1 MFYFDRTIILLIPAI
16 IVSAI
21 AQFKISSAYNK
32 YSKITNQRGITGEQA
47 AINILKAN
55 GIYDVEVEMVNGRM
69 TDHYDPRAKK
79 LRLSQDV
86 YFGTSIAAV
95 GIASHEVG
103 HAIQH
108 NVSYAPLIL
117 RNAIVPAV
125 NFGAGFSWILFLL
138 GLIMGIKPLLTIGIV
153 LFSLTV
159 IFQLVTLPVEFNA
172 SNRAIKSIKNMG
184 LLVGNEVNGAKSV
197 LSSAA
202 LTYVAAALM
211 SIMSLLRLIILARG
225 DE

>member
-1 MFYFDRTIILLIPAI
+1 
-16 IVSAI
+16 
-21 AQFKISSAYNK
+21 
-32 YSKITNQRGITGEQA
+32 
-47 AINILKAN
+47 
-55 GIYDVEVEMVNGRM
+55 RM

-79 LRLSQDV
+79 LRLSQEV

-108 NVSYAPLIL
+108 NVSYTPLIL

-211 SIMSLLRLIILARG
+211 SIMSLLRLIVLARG

>member
-32 YSKITNQRGITGEQA
+32 YSKVTNQRGITGEQA

-79 LRLSQDV
+79 LRLSQEV

-108 NVSYAPLIL
+108 NVSYTPLIL

-211 SIMSLLRLIILARG
+211 SIMSLLRLIVLARG

>member
-32 YSKITNQRGITGEQA
+32 YSKVTNQRGITGEQA

-69 TDHYDPRAKK
+69 TEE
-79 LRLSQDV
+79 V

-108 NVSYAPLIL
+108 NVSYTPLIL

-138 GLIMGIKPLLTIGIV
+138 GLIMGIKPLLSIGIV

-159 IFQLVTLPVEFNA
+159 IFQLITLPVEFNA

-211 SIMSLLRLIILARG
+211 SIMSLLRLIVLARG

>member
-32 YSKITNQRGITGEQA
+32 YSKVTNQRGITGEQA

-79 LRLSQDV
+79 LRLSQEV

-108 NVSYAPLIL
+108 TVSYTALIL
-117 RNAIVPAV
+117 V

-138 GLIMGIKPLLTIGIV
+138 GLIMGIKPLLSIGIV

-159 IFQLVTLPVEFNA
+159 IFQLITLPVEFNA

-211 SIMSLLRLIILARG
+211 SIMSLLRLIVLARG

>member
-32 YSKITNQRGITGEQA
+32 YSKVTNQRGITGEQA

-79 LRLSQDV
+79 LRLSQEV

-108 NVSYAPLIL
+108 NVSYTPLIL

-153 LFSLTV
+153 
-159 IFQLVTLPVEFNA
+159 
-172 SNRAIKSIKNMG
+172 
-184 LLVGNEVNGAKSV
+184 
-197 LSSAA
+197 
-202 LTYVAAALM
+202 
-211 SIMSLLRLIILARG
+211 
-225 DE
+225 